1 MINLCKCR
9 YFLIRN
15 IWNDHLRFKN
25 IMKYQCHYRSTD
37 INSTLFQ
44 SLHKKCDI
52 VRTSNQFKH
61 VTFTLLLFF
70 IIIQV
75 NFASIQNCV
84 CWNRNCS
91 SWIFLMAFISQ
102 EPNDWRCESSNQL
115 PLHQLCKYSTMNRCN
130 RFLNVV
136 GVKFNPQCMGYTSYV
151 PWLNF
156 HFNKILVFLVNQN
169 VVRPITQMFFWI
181 WRSLFHL
188 VNSECYITET
198 LNWKLWKVVKLRVI
212 FLKFFK

>member
-91 SWIFLMAFISQ
+91 RWFSW
-102 EPNDWRCESSNQL
+102 WRSYPRNQMTGDVRAATNY
-115 PLHQLCKYSTMNRCN
+115 PCTNFASTVPWCN

-169 VVRPITQMFFWI
+169 VVGPITQMFFWI

>member
-15 IWNDHLRFKN
+15 IWNDHSRFKN

-52 VRTSNQFKH
+52 VRTSNQYKH
-61 VTFTLLLFF
+61 VTFPLLLFF

-84 CWNRNCS
+84 CWNCNCS
-91 SWIFLMAFISQ
+91 SWIFLMALIPGTKWLAMWEQQPTTLAPTLQVQYHDVIGSWMSLGS
-102 EPNDWRCESSNQL
+102 NSTHNVWVTLLTCRDWIFTL
-115 PLHQLCKYSTMNRCN
+115 T
-130 RFLNVV
+130 RFWFSL
-136 GVKFNPQCMGYTSYV
+136 
-151 PWLNF
+151 
-156 HFNKILVFLVNQN
+156 
-169 VVRPITQMFFWI
+169 WI
-181 WRSLFHL
+181 RML
-188 VNSECYITET
+188 
-198 LNWKLWKVVKLRVI
+198 
-212 FLKFFK
+212 